1 MENNNNIIVGI
12 SIGDINGIGIEIILK
27 TFEDKRMLELCTPVL
42 FASKKIISKYKS
54 ILNLETQVQ
63 SIQDINS
70 IIQGKLNLINVWNDE
85 VEVSFGTSSKE
96 GGKYALLSLEAAV
109 QELNKGSIDV
119 LVTAPINK
127 NTIQSETFNFPGHTE
142 YLQSKIGGQA
152 LMILMSDKLKVALM
166 TGHIPIDEVSKS
178 ITPELIREKIEILNQ
193 TLLLDFSI
201 TKPKI
206 AILSINPHAGDNGVI
221 GNEDKDIL
229 IPTIE
234 KIQKEGKLIYG
245 PYAADSFFGSGN
257 YQNFDA
263 ILATYHDQGLTPF
276 KTLAFGNG
284 VNYTAGLDKIRTS
297 PDHGTAFDIAGKG
310 IADFDSFKEAV
321 YTAIDIFRNR
331 TQNSDLIENAL
342 ESKNQ

>member
-85 VEVSFGTSSKE
+85 VEVSFGISSKE